1 MRFLLACLIVAALP
15 GLPRASERA
24 PHPLFSPMAG
34 YTVSMRE
41 EQEFA
46 ARAFMVSRDGKEQVV
61 EGRLL
66 TVGYLRQD
74 GLPSQS
80 GLTVVANHRNAIQKM
95 GGEIVYTHGT
105 PDAPV
110 LMIFRLK
117 REAGVTWGEIDTTAG
132 GNDFRISTITVAAM
146 KQEVTGKE
154 LADGLARD
162 GRVALYGIQFD
173 TGKSTLRPDSEPELK
188 AIADMLKANPSRNV
202 YVVGHTDNV
211 GSLAANLTLS
221 QQRAEAVTG
230 ALASRF
236 GIAASRLVAKGVA
249 QLSPVATNASE
260 EGRQRNRRV
269 EIVAQ

>member
-1 MRFLLACLIVAALP
+1 MRFLLACLFLLALP
-15 GLPRASERA
+15 GVAKASERA

-46 ARAFMVSRDGKEQVV
+46 ARAFMVGRDGKEQMV

-66 TVGYLRQD
+66 KVGYLRD
-74 GLPSQS
+74 S
-80 GLTVVANHRNAIQKM
+80 GLSSQTGLAVIANHRNALQKM
-95 GGEIVYTHGT
+95 GAEIVYTHGT

-110 LMIFRLK
+110 LLIFRLK
-117 REAGVTWGEIDTTAG
+117 RDGGLIWGEIDTTAG
-132 GNDFRISTITVAAM
+132 GNDFLITTLAVAQM
-146 KQEVTGKE
+146 KQEVTGQE

-162 GRVALYGIQFD
+162 GRVALYGIHFD
-173 TGKSTLRPDSEPELK
+173 TAKATLRPDSERELK
-188 AIADMLKANPSRNV
+188 AIADMLKANPARNV

-221 QQRAEAVTG
+221 QQRADAVVS
-230 ALASRF
+230 ALTSRF
-236 GIAASRLVAKGVA
+236 GIAPGRLAARGVA
-249 QLSPVATNASE
+249 QLSPVASNASE

-269 EIVAQ
+269 EVVAQ